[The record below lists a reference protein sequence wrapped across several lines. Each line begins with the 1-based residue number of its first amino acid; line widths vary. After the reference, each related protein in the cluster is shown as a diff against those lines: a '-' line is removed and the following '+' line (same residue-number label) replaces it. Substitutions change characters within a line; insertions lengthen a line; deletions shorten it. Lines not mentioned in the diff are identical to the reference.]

1 MWIFRTYKMSLYSV
15 YPTLL
20 AISIVPYT
28 AHNGAY
34 VGWNARASLTVHL
47 WTIRECQVHC
57 SVSNGTFNW
66 FQTIVFVPISVTAV
80 WCQWWWIAPRR
91 HLEKLESISL
101 FAGIME
107 NSRSIWTRTPLLRT
121 WAVASMAIYIKWL
134 SGSFFFLFHFNSD
147 QPYKL

>member
-1 MWIFRTYKMSLYSV
+1 MWIFRTYKMSLYS
-15 YPTLL
+15 
-20 AISIVPYT
+20 IVSYT

-57 SVSNGTFNW
+57 SVSNGTFHW

-101 FAGIME
+101 FAGIVE

-121 WAVASMAIYIKWL
+121 WAVASIYIGNL
-134 SGSFFFLFHFNSD
+134 HQMAVRQFFFLFHFNSD
-147 QPYKL
+147 QPYRL